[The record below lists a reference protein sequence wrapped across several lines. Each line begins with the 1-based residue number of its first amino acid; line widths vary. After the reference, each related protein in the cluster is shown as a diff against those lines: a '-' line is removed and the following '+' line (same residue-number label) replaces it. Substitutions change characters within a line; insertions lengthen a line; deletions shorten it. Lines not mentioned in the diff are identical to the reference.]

1 MQKVYADLDIVVIT
15 SFNEGT
21 PVSIIEA
28 MAAGKPV
35 IATDVGGVRDLFTE
49 KSEVRSQKS
58 EVRLYC
64 EGILINSNDSD
75 SLADGI
81 KFLLDNP
88 EMAKD
93 MGRMGRMTVKERFD
107 IGRLAR
113 DIEGMYER
121 LISNEQ

>member
-1 MQKVYADLDIVVIT
+1 
-15 SFNEGT
+15 
-21 PVSIIEA
+21 

-35 IATDVGGVRDLFTE
+35 IATDVGGVRDLFE
-49 KSEVRSQKS
+49 EGSRG
-58 EVRLYC
+58 RIYC
-64 EGILINSNDSD
+64 EGILIDSNDSD

-93 MGRMGRMTVKERFD
+93 MGRMGRMTVRERFD
-107 IGRLAR
+107 ISRLVR
-113 DIEGMYER
+113 DMEGMYER